1 MSMVVDRMEK
11 IRIVDLTPEDDNAI
25 RQTATV
31 MVEGFREMAPDDW
44 PTIDSALE
52 EARETLAEGKISRV
66 VVDEMG
72 EVIGFIGG
80 QPEYDGRVW
89 EIHPLVVRPDLQGR
103 GIGRALVTD
112 FEDLVRQRGGITI
125 RLGTDDTEAM
135 TTLSGVDLYPNVWEH
150 VSRIRNLRGH
160 PYEFYIELGF
170 VIVGVVPDA
179 NGPGKPD
186 IIMAKRVSR

>member
-66 VVDEMG
+66 AVDEMG

-150 VSRIRNLRGH
+150 VARIRNLRGH
-160 PYEFYIELGF
+160 PYEFYIKLGF
-170 VIVGVVPDA
+170 VITGVVPDA

-186 IIMAKRVSR
+186 IIMSKRVSR

>member
-1 MSMVVDRMEK
+1 MLGPPS
-11 IRIVDLTPEDDNAI
+11 TPPLK
-25 RQTATV
+25 R
-31 MVEGFREMAPDDW
+31 R
-44 PTIDSALE
+44 
-52 EARETLAEGKISRV
+52 ARRLRRGKISRV
-66 VVDEMG
+66 AVDEMG

-150 VSRIRNLRGH
+150 VARIRNLRGH
-160 PYEFYIELGF
+160 PYEFY
-170 VIVGVVPDA
+170 
-179 NGPGKPD
+179 N
-186 IIMAKRVSR
+186 